1 MLEDAAACSDDRGA
15 ASAGMLECST
25 MSDSMT
31 TETIQISAHGG
42 DEIEAYV
49 ARPEGNSPRGGVVV
63 IHHMPGYDRG
73 TKEIARRFA
82 ELGYDVIVPN
92 LYHREAP
99 GAAPDDAAATARASG
114 GVPDERLVG
123 DVGAAAEYLRGLS
136 TSDGKVGVIGYC
148 SGGRQS
154 VLAACNL
161 DLDAA
166 VDCYGAFVTGT
177 PPPEFP
183 IPITNLVDQLPSLRA
198 PLLGLFGNEDK
209 FPSPEQVDELDEILT
224 REDKPHEF
232 HRYDGAGHAFFSVDR
247 PAYRVEAANDG
258 WERIQTFFANHLGA

>member
-1 MLEDAAACSDDRGA
+1 
-15 ASAGMLECST
+15 

-31 TETIQISAHGG
+31 TETIRIKGHGD

-49 ARPEGNSPRGGVVV
+49 AHPSDDRNRGGVVV

-82 ELGYDVIVPN
+82 ELGYDAIVPN

-99 GAAPDDAAATARASG
+99 GAAPDDAAATARAGG
-114 GVPDERLVG
+114 GVPDDRLVG
-123 DVGAAAEYLRGLS
+123 DVGAAAEYLRSLS
-136 TSDGKVGVIGYC
+136 SSQGKVGVIGYC

-177 PPPEFP
+177 PPPDFP
-183 IPITNLVDQLPSLRA
+183 IPITNLVDQLPHLRA
-198 PLLGLFGNEDK
+198 PLLGLFGNDDK

-224 REDKPHEF
+224 REGKPHEF
-232 HRYDGAGHAFFSVDR
+232 HRYDGAGHAFFSTDR

-258 WERIQTFFANHLGA
+258 WERIETFFANHLGD